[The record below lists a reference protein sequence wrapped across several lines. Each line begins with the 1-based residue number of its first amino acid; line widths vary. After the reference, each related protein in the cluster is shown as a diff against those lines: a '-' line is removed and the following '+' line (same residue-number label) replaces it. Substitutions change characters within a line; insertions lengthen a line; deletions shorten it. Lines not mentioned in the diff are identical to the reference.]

1 MPDSG
6 EFAAVFFFVAGAASS
21 AASSSLP
28 KPSSRNVMRTVLRIT
43 PKRRVVR
50 LPPPPPSS
58 SPALAS
64 GASDVALAPPEM
76 RVERSLQKRTLLILF
91 WLRLEI
97 RKLMLSRK
105 LERLLA

>member
-1 MPDSG
+1 
-6 EFAAVFFFVAGAASS
+6 
-21 AASSSLP
+21 
-28 KPSSRNVMRTVLRIT
+28 MRTVLRIA

-76 RVERSLQKRTLLILF
+76 RSALVCMARRAGVTATAGAKMVASSAPERRVRCILCLDLGVEGHAAELQASDWVSVVKARRDF
-91 WLRLEI
+91 FGDVLR
-97 RKLMLSRK
+97 
-105 LERLLA
+105 